1 MNGLAAERLKKRRGG
16 RSVLR
21 GASLQVERGASLSL
35 IGANG
40 SGKTTLLELLAGL
53 SRPSGGSIIWNGV
66 DARKRP
72 MTYRRCV
79 GYAAHEPL
87 IYPEWSGRQNLLFF
101 ARLRGIDNSRR
112 QVEQELSEAG
122 LTPFAETPARFYSRG
137 MTQRLALARVF
148 LRRSELLLLD
158 EPFAGLDEES
168 RLRLLNR
175 LHRERERGAALIL
188 ATHDAELS
196 RQACEREARLRD
208 GAVVFSRGSRE

>member
-1 MNGLAAERLKKRRGG
+1 MNGLAAERLEKRRGG
-16 RSVLR
+16 LPVLR
-21 GASLQVERGASLSL
+21 GASLQLERGASLSL

-53 SRPSGGSIIWNGV
+53 SRPNGGSILWNGV

-72 MTYRRCV
+72 MAYRRRV

-101 ARLRGIDNSRR
+101 ARLRGIDNPRL
-112 QVEQELSEAG
+112 QVERELNEAG
-122 LTPFAETPARFYSRG
+122 LAPFAETPARFYSRG

-168 RLRLLNR
+168 RRRLLRR

-188 ATHDAELS
+188 ATHDAVIS
-196 RQACEREARLRD
+196 RQACEREARLIE
-208 GAVVFSRGSRE
+208 GAVVLSGGNE

>member
-1 MNGLAAERLKKRRGG
+1 MNGLAAERLEKTRGG
-16 RSVLR
+16 LWALR
-21 GASLQVERGASLSL
+21 GASIRVERGGSLSL

-53 SRPSGGSIIWNGV
+53 SRPNSGSIIWNGV

-72 MTYRRCV
+72 MTYRRRV

-101 ARLRGIDNSRR
+101 ARLRGIEQPRL
-112 QVEQELSEAG
+112 QVEHELDEAG
-122 LTPFAETPARFYSRG
+122 LAPFAETPARFYSRG

-175 LHRERERGAALIL
+175 LRQERERGAALIL
-188 ATHDAELS
+188 ATHDADLGS
-196 RQACEREARLRD
+196 QACEETARLQD
-208 GAVVFSRGSRE
+208 GAVVFSRGSGE